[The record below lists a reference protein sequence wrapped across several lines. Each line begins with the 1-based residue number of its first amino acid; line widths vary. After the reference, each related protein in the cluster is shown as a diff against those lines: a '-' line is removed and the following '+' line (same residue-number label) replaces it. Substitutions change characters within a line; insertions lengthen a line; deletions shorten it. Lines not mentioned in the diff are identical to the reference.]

1 MIETL
6 SAIGTASL
14 GIVLESG
21 IWIIVSLF
29 VAGLIHEFLD
39 TSWVRDT
46 LNRSGI
52 RSVSGALVLGALLPI
67 CSCGVIPLAVGL
79 YLSGVRLAAVMT
91 FAAATPI
98 INPAAVVLSYALL
111 GPELTLAYV
120 VFGLVA
126 PVAVGYATERW
137 GGRRLT
143 PVASRLQSCCSE
155 TASCCADRAETPRA
169 ETAPLSRRLR
179 NAMRWGFGEFG
190 PTLGL
195 YIGIGALLAGAVV
208 TLVPTG
214 WITGYLGGSAS
225 FIPLLFAA
233 LFGASIYVCAV
244 AHIPVVAAFL
254 AAGAGPGFGIVFL
267 VTGAATNLPELFAL
281 QRTLGTRIVVIYVVG
296 LIGLSLLAGWG
307 VNLWLAPTFRPVM
320 DPVRSMQWSDFSS
333 NLFPVFPD
341 VVTIVSSTAVLILIL
356 WGAARWATQKL
367 HAARQI

>member
-6 SAIGTASL
+6 SAIGNAAL
-14 GIVLESG
+14 AIVLEAG

-39 TSWVRDT
+39 TSWVRNI
-46 LNRSGI
+46 LNRSDI
-52 RSVSGALVLGALLPI
+52 SSVTGALVLGALLPI
-67 CSCGVIPLAVGL
+67 CSCGVIPLSVSL

-91 FAAATPI
+91 FTAATPI

-126 PVAVGYATERW
+126 PVAVGFATERW
-137 GGRRLT
+137 GGHRLT
-143 PVASRLQSCCSE
+143 PVATRLQSCCSE
-155 TASCCADRAETPRA
+155 TASCCADLAETPR
-169 ETAPLSRRLR
+169 TKSAPLSRRLR

-195 YIGIGALLAGAVV
+195 YIGIGALLAGALE

-214 WITGYLGGSAS
+214 WITGHLGGSAS
-225 FIPLLFAA
+225 FIPLLFSA

-267 VTGAATNLPELFAL
+267 VTGAATNLPEFFAL
-281 QRTLGTRIVVIYVVG
+281 QRTLGTRIVAIYVGG

-307 VNLWLAPTFRPVM
+307 VNLWLAPNYRPVM
-320 DPVRSMQWSDFSS
+320 DPLRSIQLSDFAS
-333 NLFPVFPD
+333 NLSPVLPD
-341 VVTIVSSTAVLILIL
+341 VVTIVSAALVLILIV
-356 WGAARWATQKL
+356 WGAVRWVTQKL
-367 HAARQI
+367 HAVQQI